1 MNSPSLPSPPPP
13 ANAEPPPPPQ
23 LRPRAP
29 ASAPAASVQPTA
41 AAPGSAAAAPFRLQV
56 AAAVTRY
63 QPCTV
68 DPRPG
73 RAVHC
78 PDLNACLVNEG
89 RPVAVDCNAVHFG
102 YAIPVSVVPLPHEP
116 DLAELVLDPSPDLTP
131 RAVSFLLRHH
141 PQLRQGSGTPA
152 AASAPAHP
160 ATPPGPATDGPA
172 PDMAAAARH
181 EPLRGRKFAPEPDED
196 IAAIAKQISDHAEA
210 IYQTWKSRGLAP
222 TEILTCHSNASAAD
236 KFGSALTPSPPAV
249 GPDARGPAAGQP
261 RPQPRRKSG
270 SPAPGAA
277 PAAPP
282 SSLELLAQAPSL
294 DANNLEKLVSTF
306 VSEDKAR
313 LAAQRQ
319 QQQQQ
324 QQGKALPSSIQF
336 ALQKFEKQQQQA
348 QSPSPAG
355 KSPGSYAKQPSPTQT
370 PASPQAPA
378 QPSPSKIPTVIGGGP
393 GGFPSPHHARSAS
406 ITGGTTPTAKSP
418 STPSAAASP
427 FAGRAQP
434 QPALPAAVQ
443 LETIETYL
451 PPDLNIGPQAPS
463 PASTPSPATPKRT
476 PGTPESPSGLVTW
489 PLKGKVGGG
498 QQPQPAPPQQQQQQ
512 QPQQPQPPERQP
524 NSSKFATMPAKSKEN
539 AAYMAEVAREEE
551 RLINALKTG
560 IVIAEEQPA
569 SAAAAASPSD
579 AAADKKSQLLLKK
592 SKEKAAAGGAAARRD
607 KKNAAAVAPE
617 SPAAGPTPAAAAP
630 APATPTTNS
639 AAAATAPAAAKT
651 TPSGAAAVA
660 ELDKANLSS
669 LSLVDFAKARY
680 RSAQARP
687 LTQQRLDDA
696 RQLRAAGSPAANGS
710 APVSAQ
716 HDATQVAAARRRFQ
730 AADGAGGAGGVGSAS
745 AESPLARRGA
755 LKSVPHPE
763 LTTTQRQHLR
773 DAAAAGGAGGGLG
786 GGGGLGAGGAG
797 GGLGLGAV
805 AAGANPVR
813 PFLTRGSVAER
824 VLIFEKCPAE
834 LLLDKPRAPALA
846 TWRAHHAHDAHPAKA
861 QNYAR
866 GGAKESARP
875 SAQAQAHAQTPTQPQ
890 LPPNTTL
897 QRHVRAHRN
906 LHIPRF
912 YFPKGKPSADQQQGD
927 QLLQRVAAAFRA
939 LPNQQAPRDAFHDVV
954 KACDCP
960 LYWKIPLFIAAG
972 GEKLGYVEANSF
984 IEFWKTMSST
994 CHDAAA
1000 QFFYILSKGQM
1011 RDLTTEDFIPMVQDV
1026 VDTHPGLT
1034 FLKEATEFHSRYV
1047 HTVITRI
1054 FYCVNRSWSGKISLP
1069 ELRRS
1074 DLLRIIRLLEEEE
1087 DINQVTA
1094 YFSYEHFYVIYCK
1107 FWELDRDH
1115 DLYIDRQDLA
1125 RHSDH
1130 ALSTRMIDRIFSG
1143 AVTRGG
1149 RHQEEKMSYT
1159 DFVWFL
1165 LSEEDKR
1172 HPTAIEYWFRCMD
1185 LDGDGYLSMYE
1196 LEYFY
1201 EEQLQRMDAIGIETL
1216 PFEDCLCQMLDMIHP
1231 AQPGKISL
1239 SDLKRCKMTP
1249 IFFDTFFNLEKY
1261 LDHEQRDPFA
1271 SQRDH
1276 DNDGHELS
1284 DWDRYA
1290 ADEYEL
1296 LVAEEGGN
1304 DQQDDQA
1311 FDNNADDALSPNLD
1325 ILVRNGTSSSMVME
1339 LDLEEDGCMEESPS
1353 SSTWRNNF
1361 NIDTDE
1367 VDEDSDNSAD
1377 YAADSDECPV

>member
-1 MNSPSLPSPPPP
+1 MDDAGAPEGRIGPTTQNSDGIEDHFHSWNYYRVRGANPDLSPVTNPPCSKTGVVTP
-13 ANAEPPPPPQ
+13 RVPDVAVRREGEPRERACRAGRGRCAGVARA
-23 LRPRAP
+23 LRRVRARCGSVRRTRAP
-29 ASAPAASVQPTA
+29 AAFPYRP
-41 AAPGSAAAAPFRLQV
+41 PRL
-56 AAAVTRY
+56 RRPRSY
-63 QPCTV
+63 QP
-68 DPRPG
+68 
-73 RAVHC
+73 
-78 PDLNACLVNEG
+78 
-89 RPVAVDCNAVHFG
+89 G
-102 YAIPVSVVPLPHEP
+102 YA
-116 DLAELVLDPSPDLTP
+116 
-131 RAVSFLLRHH
+131 RAR
-141 PQLRQGSGTPA
+141 
-152 AASAPAHP
+152 AP
-160 ATPPGPATDGPA
+160 
-172 PDMAAAARH
+172 
-181 EPLRGRKFAPEPDED
+181 
-196 IAAIAKQISDHAEA
+196 
-210 IYQTWKSRGLAP
+210 
-222 TEILTCHSNASAAD
+222 
-236 KFGSALTPSPPAV
+236 
-249 GPDARGPAAGQP
+249 
-261 RPQPRRKSG
+261 
-270 SPAPGAA
+270 
-277 PAAPP
+277 
-282 SSLELLAQAPSL
+282 
-294 DANNLEKLVSTF
+294 
-306 VSEDKAR
+306 
-313 LAAQRQ
+313 
-319 QQQQQ
+319 
-324 QQGKALPSSIQF
+324 
-336 ALQKFEKQQQQA
+336 
-348 QSPSPAG
+348 
-355 KSPGSYAKQPSPTQT
+355 
-370 PASPQAPA
+370 
-378 QPSPSKIPTVIGGGP
+378 
-393 GGFPSPHHARSAS
+393 
-406 ITGGTTPTAKSP
+406 
-418 STPSAAASP
+418 
-427 FAGRAQP
+427 
-434 QPALPAAVQ
+434 
-443 LETIETYL
+443 
-451 PPDLNIGPQAPS
+451 
-463 PASTPSPATPKRT
+463 
-476 PGTPESPSGLVTW
+476 
-489 PLKGKVGGG
+489 
-498 QQPQPAPPQQQQQQ
+498 
-512 QPQQPQPPERQP
+512 
-524 NSSKFATMPAKSKEN
+524 
-539 AAYMAEVAREEE
+539 
-551 RLINALKTG
+551 
-560 IVIAEEQPA
+560 
-569 SAAAAASPSD
+569 
-579 AAADKKSQLLLKK
+579 
-592 SKEKAAAGGAAARRD
+592 
-607 KKNAAAVAPE
+607 
-617 SPAAGPTPAAAAP
+617 
-630 APATPTTNS
+630 
-639 AAAATAPAAAKT
+639 
-651 TPSGAAAVA
+651 
-660 ELDKANLSS
+660 
-669 LSLVDFAKARY
+669 LSLV
-680 RSAQARP
+680 
-687 LTQQRLDDA
+687 T
-696 RQLRAAGSPAANGS
+696 
-710 APVSAQ
+710 
-716 HDATQVAAARRRFQ
+716 
-730 AADGAGGAGGVGSAS
+730 
-745 AESPLARRGA
+745 
-755 LKSVPHPE
+755 
-763 LTTTQRQHLR
+763 
-773 DAAAAGGAGGGLG
+773 
-786 GGGGLGAGGAG
+786 
-797 GGLGLGAV
+797 
-805 AAGANPVR
+805 
-813 PFLTRGSVAER
+813 
-824 VLIFEKCPAE
+824 
-834 LLLDKPRAPALA
+834 
-846 TWRAHHAHDAHPAKA
+846 
-861 QNYAR
+861 NYAR

-875 SAQAQAHAQTPTQPQ
+875 SAQAHAQTPTQPQ

-1216 PFEDCLCQMLDMIHP
+1216 PFEDCLCQ
-1231 AQPGKISL
+1231 
-1239 SDLKRCKMTP
+1239 
-1249 IFFDTFFNLEKY
+1249 
-1261 LDHEQRDPFA
+1261 
-1271 SQRDH
+1271 
-1276 DNDGHELS
+1276 LS

-1304 DQQDDQA
+1304 DQQDDQLLDDEMA

-1339 LDLEEDGCMEESPS
+1339 LDLEEDGCTEESPS